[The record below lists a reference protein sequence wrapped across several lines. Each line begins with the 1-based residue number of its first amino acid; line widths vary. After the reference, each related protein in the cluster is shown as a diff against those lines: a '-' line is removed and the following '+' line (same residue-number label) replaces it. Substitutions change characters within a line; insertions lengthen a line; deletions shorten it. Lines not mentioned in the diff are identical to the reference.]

1 MRKLISTIL
10 ALCMVLCL
18 LPVTAAADDAD
29 PADPAVPTETVKL
42 DVGAENGENDEYKIM
57 DDAINIRKDGVVY
70 ELTGTTDKKLQMWG
84 SNSPDPVKTFYLRL
98 NEATINGGITI
109 WNSGAKLVIEVVDGT
124 TNTIKK
130 VYAVNLTITG
140 AGTLNATD
148 LGTTQS
154 KDVAN
159 LSKLYIRDTTINVTQ
174 AADARRSS
182 EWNGECVLDGSA
194 KVTYVSSTNHAA
206 LNLAQT
212 NGVSHSLTMK
222 GDSKL
227 YCLHTDASNPS
238 DSRVDGLAAYGATIT
253 LQDNAYLEAEGR
265 DGTGKYIGSA
275 IVCNVDITVKDNAT
289 IKATAYDVAVST
301 WGNVKVDGGKIIA
314 KSAKSNGIY
323 ADGVISISNGA
334 TVEAEGYWPAVYGNA
349 GVSIANS
356 TVKATSTDDAAIFSK
371 DTIEIKDAE
380 VEASGHYPAL
390 FGVGAVSIENSK
402 VKATSTDDIAI
413 FSKDT
418 IEIKDSVVEANGLED
433 SEGIYCWYGTKA
445 SGSWITTTGSET
457 LDTGDDSITNSV
469 LFNGKTGKVIGN
481 AKLLENVTLENDMTL
496 NVPAGTSLTVPDG
509 MALTNNG
516 TVKLLGDLYHS
527 GNDTTKGDLI
537 CNSHSGGTATCTE
550 PAKCDICQKPYGDK
564 DSTNHVGLKHTD
576 AKDATLAEAGNI
588 EYWFC
593 PACGK
598 YFSDANAA
606 NEITR
611 ESTVIPALKAP
622 SIKPA
627 DGKGVYTKNSGKDL
641 AFTTENMPEEIK
653 VKVGSTV
660 LTEGK
665 DYTVSNGSIV
675 LKTSYLESLGYGSY
689 TLVVT
694 DANGV
699 ELARTSFTK
708 SFTVRPAQQPALSGG
723 KTAASGSGVTSAG
736 TGDAGVA
743 MYAVS
748 AVLSL
753 TGSAWVVGKKRK

>member
-18 LPVTAAADDAD
+18 LPVTAAADDASLPVNKWD
-29 PADPAVPTETVKL
+29 VSSDETYYSELV
-42 DVGAENGENDEYKIM
+42 YKV
-57 DDAINIRKDGVVY
+57 DKDAIEIYAKGANQVY
-70 ELTGTTDKKLQMWG
+70 ELTGTTDRPIRLWG
-84 SNSPDPVKTFYLRL
+84 GNSESESGTIYLRL
-98 NEATINGGITI
+98 NNAEINGGIVVE
-109 WNSGAKLVIEVVDGT
+109 NSPVKLVIEVVDGT
-124 TNTIKK
+124 TNTLTS
-130 VYAVNLTITG
+130 VSANDLTITG
-140 AGTLNATD
+140 AGTLKAAY
-148 LGTTQS
+148 LSVTQKTRTS
-154 KDVAN
+154 YMP
-159 LSKLYIRDTTINVTQ
+159 SKLYIKDTTIVVNEP
-174 AADARRSS
+174 ASARRTS
-182 EWNGECVLDGSA
+182 EWNGECVLDGGA
-194 KVTYVSSTNHAA
+194 NVTYISNSDFSPLQVGVK
-206 LNLAQT
+206 
-212 NGVSHSLTMK
+212 NGDPTHSLTMK

-227 YCLHTDASNPS
+227 YCLQGVETSAYSVSGLEAFDA
-238 DSRVDGLAAYGATIT
+238 AIT

-265 DGTGKYIGSA
+265 ATTGRYAGYGVITQSS
-275 IVCNVDITVKDNAT
+275 ITVEDNAA
-289 IKATAYDVAVST
+289 IKATAYDAALSAE
-301 WGNVKVDGGKIIA
+301 GNVKVDGGKIIA
-314 KSAKSNGIY
+314 KSVYGCGIYGKDGVDIRNGAEVTAKSTNSNGIY
-323 ADGVISISNGA
+323 TKSAISISNGA
-334 TVEAEGYWPAVYGNA
+334 TVEAEGHYPAIFGST
-349 GVSIANS
+349 GVTITNS
-356 TVKATSTDDAAIFSK
+356 TVKAGSDDDVAIFSRT
-371 DTIEIKDAE
+371 DVTISDSVI
-380 VEASGHYPAL
+380 
-390 FGVGAVSIENSK
+390 
-402 VKATSTDDIAI
+402 KATSPDDCDGILARGTA
-413 FSKDT
+413 T
-418 IEIKDSVVEANGLED
+418 I
-433 SEGIYCWYGTKA
+433 T
-445 SGSWITTTGSET
+445 GSWIET
-457 LDTGDDSITNSV
+457 SGNEEFTVANDSITNSV

>member
-1 MRKLISTIL
+1 M
-10 ALCMVLCL
+10 
-18 LPVTAAADDAD
+18 
-29 PADPAVPTETVKL
+29 
-42 DVGAENGENDEYKIM
+42 
-57 DDAINIRKDGVVY
+57 
-70 ELTGTTDKKLQMWG
+70 
-84 SNSPDPVKTFYLRL
+84 
-98 NEATINGGITI
+98 
-109 WNSGAKLVIEVVDGT
+109 VDGT

-130 VYAVNLTITG
+130 VYAVDLTITG

-238 DSRVDGLAAYGATIT
+238 DYAVDGLAAYGATIT
-253 LQDNAYLEAEGR
+253 LQDNAYLEAQGR
-265 DGTGKYIGSA
+265 AGVDSEYGYTGGSG
-275 IVCNVDITVKDNAT
+275 ILSSSDITVKDNAT
-289 IKATAYDVAVST
+289 IDATAYGAAVST
-301 WGNVKVDGGKIIA
+301 GGNVKVLGGKIIA
-314 KSAKSNGIY
+314 KSKMSNGIY
-323 ADGVISISNGA
+323 AA
-334 TVEAEGYWPAVYGNA
+334 A
-349 GVSIANS
+349 GM
-356 TVKATSTDDAAIFSK
+356 
-371 DTIEIKDAE
+371 EIKDAE
-380 VEASGHYPAL
+380 VEASGYYPAL
-390 FGVGAVSIENSK
+390 FCDNAVSIENSK
-402 VKATSTDDIAI
+402 VKAGSDHDVAI
-413 FSKDT
+413 YSPADVT
-418 IEIKDSVVEANGLED
+418 ISDSVIKATSPDNRDGIRANGTAT
-433 SEGIYCWYGTKA
+433 IT
-445 SGSWITTTGSET
+445 GSWIET
-457 LDTGDDSITNSV
+457 SGNEKFTVANDSITNSV

-481 AKLLENVTLENDMTL
+481 ATLPADATVAQGMTL
-496 NVPAGTSLTVPDG
+496 DIPTGTTLTVPEG
-509 MALTNNG
+509 KTFTNNG

-550 PAKCDICQKPYGDK
+550 PAKCSLCKAFYGDK

-576 AKDATLAEAGNI
+576 AKDATLAEAGNT

-627 DGKGVYTKNSGKDL
+627 DGRGVYTRNSGKDL
-641 AFTTENMPEEIK
+641 VFTTENMPEEIK

-743 MYAVS
+743 LYAVS

>member
-18 LPVTAAADDAD
+18 LPVTAAADDAN
-29 PADPAVPTETVKL
+29 PAEPTETVKL
-42 DVGAENGENDEYKIM
+42 DVGAENGENEEYKIT

-124 TNTIKK
+124 TNTVQK
-130 VYAVNLTITG
+130 VYAVDLTITG
-140 AGTLNATD
+140 AGTINAD
-148 LGTTQS
+148 RLGVTQS
-154 KDVAN
+154 DKVKN
-159 LSKLYIRDTTINVTQ
+159 LSKLYIKDTKIVVTQ
-174 AADARRSS
+174 PTDIGDSD
-182 EWNGECVLDGSA
+182 EWNGACVLDGSA
-194 KVTYVSSTNHAA
+194 DVTYTSSTGYSA
-206 LNLAQT
+206 LKLGAT
-212 NGVSHSLTMK
+212 PSISHSLTMK
-222 GDSKL
+222 GNAKLHCLQADIDS
-227 YCLHTDASNPS
+227 PS
-238 DSRVDGLAAYGATIT
+238 SGYVSGLEVFYDTPIT
-253 LQDNAYLEAEGR
+253 LQDNAYLEAQGR
-265 DGTGKYIGSA
+265 AGVDSEYGYTGGNGILSSS
-275 IVCNVDITVKDNAT
+275 DITVKDNAT
-289 IKATAYDVAVST
+289 IDATAYGAAVST
-301 WGNVKVDGGKIIA
+301 GGNVKVLGGKIIA

-334 TVEAEGYWPAVYGNA
+334 TVEAEGHYPAVFGNG
-349 GVSIANS
+349 GVTITNS
-356 TVKATSTDDAAIFSK
+356 TVKAGSDDDVAIFS
-371 DTIEIKDAE
+371 
-380 VEASGHYPAL
+380 PAD
-390 FGVGAVSIENSK
+390 V
-402 VKATSTDDIAI
+402 T
-413 FSKDT
+413 
-418 IEIKDSVVEANGLED
+418 IKDSVIKATSPDNCD
-433 SEGIYCWYGTKA
+433 GILARGTA
-445 SGSWITTTGSET
+445 TITGSWIET
-457 LDTGDDSITNSV
+457 SGNEEFTVANDSITNSV

-481 AKLLENVTLENDMTL
+481 ATLPADAAVAQGMTL
-496 NVPAGTSLTVPDG
+496 DIPTGTTLTVPEG
-509 MALTNNG
+509 KTFTNNG

-564 DSTNHVGLKHTD
+564 DPANHVDLKHVPAAAPTVS
-576 AKDATLAEAGNI
+576 KDGNT
-588 EYWFC
+588 EYWYC
-593 PACGK
+593 EDCGK
-598 YFSDANAA
+598 YFADANTTS
-606 NEITR
+606 EIAK
-611 ESTVIPALKAP
+611 EDTVIPALKAP

-641 AFTTENMPEEIK
+641 VFTTENMPEEIK
-653 VKVGSTV
+653 VRVGSTV

>member
-18 LPVTAAADDAD
+18 LPVTAAADDASLPVNKWD
-29 PADPAVPTETVKL
+29 VSSDETYYSELV
-42 DVGAENGENDEYKIM
+42 YKV
-57 DDAINIRKDGVVY
+57 DKDAIEIYAKGANQVY
-70 ELTGTTDKKLQMWG
+70 ELTGTTDRPIRLWG
-84 SNSPDPVKTFYLRL
+84 GNSESESGTIYLRL
-98 NEATINGGITI
+98 NNAEINGGIVVE
-109 WNSGAKLVIEVVDGT
+109 NSPVKLVIEVVDGT
-124 TNTIKK
+124 TNTLTS
-130 VYAVNLTITG
+130 VSANDLTITG
-140 AGTLNATD
+140 AGTLKAAY
-148 LGTTQS
+148 LSVTQKTRTS
-154 KDVAN
+154 YMP
-159 LSKLYIRDTTINVTQ
+159 SKLYIKDTTIVVNEP
-174 AADARRSS
+174 ASARRTS

-194 KVTYVSSTNHAA
+194 NVTYISNSDYAPLQVGVK
-206 LNLAQT
+206 
-212 NGVSHSLTMK
+212 NGDPTHSLTMK

-227 YCLHTDASNPS
+227 YCLQGVKTSAYSVSGLEVFNDAS
-238 DSRVDGLAAYGATIT
+238 IT

-265 DGTGKYIGSA
+265 DTTGSYPGYGVITQGS
-275 IVCNVDITVKDNAT
+275 ITVEDNAT
-289 IKATAYDVAVST
+289 IKATAYDAALSAE
-301 WGNVKVDGGKIIA
+301 GNVKVDGGKIIA
-314 KSAKSNGIY
+314 KSVYGCGIYGKDGVDIRNGAEVTAKSTNSNGIY
-323 ADGVISISNGA
+323 TKSAISISNGA
-334 TVEAEGYWPAVYGNA
+334 TVEAEGHYPAIFGST
-349 GVSIANS
+349 GVTITNS
-356 TVKATSTDDAAIFSK
+356 TVKAGSDDDVAIFSRT
-371 DTIEIKDAE
+371 DVTISDSVI
-380 VEASGHYPAL
+380 
-390 FGVGAVSIENSK
+390 
-402 VKATSTDDIAI
+402 KATSPDDCDGILARGTA
-413 FSKDT
+413 T
-418 IEIKDSVVEANGLED
+418 I
-433 SEGIYCWYGTKA
+433 T
-445 SGSWITTTGSET
+445 GSWIET
-457 LDTGDDSITNSV
+457 SGNEEFTVANDSITNSV

-598 YFSDANAA
+598 YFADANTTS
-606 NEITR
+606 EIAK
-611 ESTVIPALKAP
+611 EDTVIPALKAP
-622 SIKPA
+622 GIKPA

-641 AFTTENMPEEIK
+641 AFTTENMPEKIK

>member
-18 LPVTAAADDAD
+18 LPVTAAADDASLPVNKWD
-29 PADPAVPTETVKL
+29 VSSDETYYSELV
-42 DVGAENGENDEYKIM
+42 YKV
-57 DDAINIRKDGVVY
+57 DKDAIEIYAKGANQVY
-70 ELTGTTDKKLQMWG
+70 ELTGTTNRPIRLWG
-84 SNSPDPVKTFYLRL
+84 GNSESESGTIYLRL
-98 NEATINGGITI
+98 NNAEINGGIVVE
-109 WNSGAKLVIEVVDGT
+109 NSPVKLVIEVVDGT
-124 TNTIKK
+124 TNTLTS
-130 VYAVNLTITG
+130 VSANDLTITG
-140 AGTLNATD
+140 AGTLKAAY
-148 LGTTQS
+148 LSVTQKTRTS
-154 KDVAN
+154 YMP
-159 LSKLYIRDTTINVTQ
+159 SKLYIKDTTIVVNEP
-174 AADARRSS
+174 ASARRTS
-182 EWNGECVLDGSA
+182 EWNGECVLDGGA
-194 KVTYVSSTNHAA
+194 NVTYISNSDFSPLQVGVK
-206 LNLAQT
+206 
-212 NGVSHSLTMK
+212 NGDPTHSLTMK

-227 YCLHTDASNPS
+227 YCLQGVETSAYSVSGLEAFDA
-238 DSRVDGLAAYGATIT
+238 AIT

-265 DGTGKYIGSA
+265 ATTGSYAGYGVITQSS
-275 IVCNVDITVKDNAT
+275 ITVENNAT
-289 IKATAYDVAVST
+289 IKATAYDTALSAE
-301 WGNVKVDGGKIIA
+301 GNVKVDGGKIIA
-314 KSAKSNGIY
+314 KSVYGCGIYGKDGVDIRNGAEVTAKSTNSNGIY
-323 ADGVISISNGA
+323 TKSAINISDGA
-334 TVEAEGYWPAVYGNA
+334 TVEAEGHYPAIFGST
-349 GVSIANS
+349 GVTITNS
-356 TVKATSTDDAAIFSK
+356 TVKASGDDVAIYSPA
-371 DTIEIKDAE
+371 DVTIRDSVI
-380 VEASGHYPAL
+380 
-390 FGVGAVSIENSK
+390 
-402 VKATSTDDIAI
+402 KATSPDNFDGILARGTA
-413 FSKDT
+413 T
-418 IEIKDSVVEANGLED
+418 I
-433 SEGIYCWYGTKA
+433 T
-445 SGSWITTTGSET
+445 GSWIET
-457 LDTGDDSITNSV
+457 SGKEEFTAGNDSITNSV

-481 AKLLENVTLENDMTL
+481 ATLPADAAVAQGMTL
-496 NVPAGTSLTVPDG
+496 DIPAGTTLTVPEG
-509 MALTNNG
+509 KTFTNDG

-598 YFSDANAA
+598 YFADANAA

-622 SIKPA
+622 GIKPA

>member
-18 LPVTAAADDAD
+18 LPVTAAADDAN
-29 PADPAVPTETVKL
+29 PAVSTETVKL
-42 DVGAENGENDEYKIM
+42 DVGAGNVENDEYKIM

-98 NEATINGGITI
+98 NGATINGGITI
-109 WNSGAKLVIEVVDGT
+109 TNPSGAKLVIEVVDGT
-124 TNTIKK
+124 ENTVQRI
-130 VYAVNLTITG
+130 VAVDLTITG
-140 AGTLNATD
+140 AGTINSED
-148 LGTTQS
+148 LSVTQS
-154 KDVAN
+154 WETAN
-159 LSKLYIRDTTINVTQ
+159 LSKLYIKDTKIIVNRMTGN
-174 AADARRSS
+174 AS
-182 EWNGECVLDGSA
+182 EWNGNCVLDGKAEVRYTSGNN
-194 KVTYVSSTNHAA
+194 YPA
-206 LNLAQT
+206 LNLGQT
-212 NGVSHSLTMK
+212 NKITHSLTMK

-238 DSRVDGLAAYGATIT
+238 DYAVDGLAAYGAPIT
-253 LQDNAYLEAEGR
+253 LRDNAYLEAEGR

-275 IVCNVDITVKDNAT
+275 IVSDGDITVKDNAT
-289 IKATAYDVAVST
+289 IKATAYGDSICLGGDLAVI
-301 WGNVKVDGGKIIA
+301 GGKIDT
-314 KSAKSNGIY
+314 KSEYGAGVFSY
-323 ADGVISISNGA
+323 DGAINISDGA
-334 TVEAEGYWPAVYGNA
+334 TVDAEGNNPALYGTA

-356 TVKATSTDDAAIFSK
+356 TVKATSTGRAAIYS
-371 DTIEIKDAE
+371 DGNINIQ
-380 VEASGHYPAL
+380 
-390 FGVGAVSIENSK
+390 
-402 VKATSTDDIAI
+402 
-413 FSKDT
+413 
-418 IEIKDSVVEANGLED
+418 DSVIKAAGAED
-433 SEGIYCWYGTKA
+433 YYGIYAENGVSA
-445 SGSWITTTGSET
+445 SGSWIETTGPESPA
-457 LDTGDDSITNSV
+457 DSNYSITNSV

-481 AKLLENVTLENDMTL
+481 ATLPADATVAQGMTL
-496 NVPAGTSLTVPDG
+496 DIPTGTTLTVPEGKTFTNDG
-509 MALTNNG
+509 TVNVADENAVVNNG
-516 TVKLLGDLYHS
+516 TTRCS
-527 GNDTTKGDLI
+527 
-537 CNSHSGGTATCTE
+537 SHSGGTATCVE
-550 PAKCDICQKPYGDK
+550 AAKCSLCKASYGDK

-576 AKDATLAEAGNI
+576 AKDATLAEAGNT

-641 AFTTENMPEEIK
+641 AFTTENMPEKIK

-699 ELARTSFTK
+699 ELARTSFTR